1 MQIYC
6 YDGDLFT
13 DFKEAI
19 KGNGKLRAL
28 SVLFEVKKVY
38 VSLSSFETADVQTE
52 FKGFECVITVL
63 KCTYILL
70 IYFHNNKKKKQ
81 QICKYAYTALGHV

>member
-1 MQIYC
+1 MQMQIYC

-13 DFKEAI
+13 DFEEAI

-28 SVLFEVKKVY
+28 SILFEVKKKVY

-52 FKGFECVITVL
+52 FKGF
-63 KCTYILL
+63 
-70 IYFHNNKKKKQ
+70 
-81 QICKYAYTALGHV
+81 

>member
-1 MQIYC
+1 MLIYFFLQMQIYC

-63 KCTYILL
+63 KMYIYSSNL
-70 IYFHNNKKKKQ
+70 FSQ
-81 QICKYAYTALGHV
+81 

>member
-13 DFKEAI
+13 DFEEAI

-28 SVLFEVKKVY
+28 SILFEVKKKLY
-38 VSLSSFETADVQTE
+38 VSLSSFQTADVQTE
-52 FKGFECVITVL
+52 FKGF
-63 KCTYILL
+63 
-70 IYFHNNKKKKQ
+70 
-81 QICKYAYTALGHV
+81 

>member
-13 DFKEAI
+13 DFEEAI

-28 SVLFEVKKVY
+28 SILFEVKKKSMCDY
-38 VSLSSFETADVQTE
+38 QALKQQMFKLNL
-52 FKGFECVITVL
+52 KGFNV
-63 KCTYILL
+63 
-70 IYFHNNKKKKQ
+70 
-81 QICKYAYTALGHV
+81 